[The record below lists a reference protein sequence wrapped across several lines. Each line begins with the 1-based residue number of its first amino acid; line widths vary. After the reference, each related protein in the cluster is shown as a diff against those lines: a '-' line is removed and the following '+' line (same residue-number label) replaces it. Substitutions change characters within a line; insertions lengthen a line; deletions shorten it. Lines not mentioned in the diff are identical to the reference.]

1 MGLKQSLI
9 LARATPLRP
18 DPAGFA
24 NQNQSVGVKGL
35 GHL

>member
-9 LARATPLRP
+9 LARATPLCP

-24 NQNQSVGVKGL
+24 N
-35 GHL
+35 